1 MTAKQEMTK
10 NEFEDIVA
18 LEFPRAIP
26 EKFQSKLKNVGFVVE
41 SHPSDEVRDEQEL
54 KSNETLL
61 GLYRGIPL
69 SERGE
74 NYGVGAVMPDV
85 ITLYQIPIEEE
96 ARLTNTDVKKVIRD
110 TIWHEVAHHFGL
122 NEHAV
127 GIREKQR
134 RKTS

>member
-1 MTAKQEMTK
+1 MTRS
-10 NEFEDIVA
+10 EFEIIVA
-18 LEFPRAIP
+18 QEFPRAVP
-26 EKFQSKLKNVGFVVE
+26 AKFRDKLRNVGLTTE
-41 SHPSDEVRDEQEL
+41 ASPSVAVRREQEL
-54 KSNETLL
+54 DAHETLL

-74 NYGVGAVMPDV
+74 HYGVGPVMPDV
-85 ITLYQIPIEEE
+85 IVLYQEPIEEE

-122 NEHAV
+122 DERAV

-134 RKTS
+134 RKVS